1 MTDSAAAASAA
12 TPMDPLAQEFM
23 NCLEKEAKIIES
35 EMETMTPMIAQ
46 ARAILYMDTIM
57 RLHEAGLDEALKI
70 NDATQSSA
78 WMRDLSVIELSLS
91 LLRNI
96 QPLDAGGADQDT
108 VSDAVI
114 STN

>member
-1 MTDSAAAASAA
+1 MTDSAVTSSAAA
-12 TPMDPLAQEFM
+12 PMDPLAQEFM
-23 NCLEKEAKIIES
+23 NCLQKEAGIIEA
-35 EMETMTPMIAQ
+35 EMEAMTPMVAQ

-57 RLHEAGLDEALKI
+57 RLHEAGLDEALKA

-78 WMRDLSVIELSLS
+78 WMRDLSVIELALS

-96 QPLDAGGADQDT
+96 QPLDAG
-108 VSDAVI
+108 SDAEPDAMI